1 MLHTA
6 NTNGVQEQVIIE
18 TEPQTLLNKE
28 VILPVATHDFGTGH
42 VDWKPTAAQQ
52 KATIL
57 NLAGKTDTTGAAIEA
72 APTLGKVFV
81 VVNNTAQ
88 TITIKAASK
97 TGIAVLATK
106 IAIVMGNGEDFV
118 QLAASV

>member
-6 NTNGVQEQVIIE
+6 NTSGVQEQVIIE
-18 TEPQTLLNKE
+18 TEPQTMLNKE
-28 VILPVATHDFGTGH
+28 VIFPVATHDFGTGH
-42 VDWKPTAAQQ
+42 VDWKPTALEQ

-72 APTLGKVFV
+72 APTFGKVFIV
-81 VVNNTAQ
+81 INSTAQ

-97 TGIAVLATK
+97 TGIAVPATK